1 MNFITKKI
9 LAEAITRP
17 EALEMLG
24 DFRSK
29 AEAGVF
35 KKDGEKQDGITKDNI
50 YEVFKEAE
58 EEIKGRETLVVTLG
72 VEFGKEDLQKIG
84 EKIKGDFLLEFRYEP
99 ELLGG
104 AKLAWKGQEKDYSLR
119 KKLQEL

>member
-35 KKDGEKQDGITKDNI
+35 KKDGEKRGSCWITI
-50 YEVFKEAE
+50 QYRRAS
-58 EEIKGRETLVVTLG
+58 RT
-72 VEFGKEDLQKIG
+72 
-84 EKIKGDFLLEFRYEP
+84 
-99 ELLGG
+99 
-104 AKLAWKGQEKDYSLR
+104 
-119 KKLQEL
+119 